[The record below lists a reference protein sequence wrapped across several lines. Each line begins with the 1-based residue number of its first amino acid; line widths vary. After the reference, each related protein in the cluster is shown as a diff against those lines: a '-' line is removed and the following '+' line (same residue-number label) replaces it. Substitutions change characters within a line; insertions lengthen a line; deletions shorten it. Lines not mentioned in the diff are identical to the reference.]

1 MCRRKGGIPT
11 EKMTRARVVFC
22 DETTPRRTT
31 CRGYEN
37 PEDFSLDASG
47 CFRQSSAPSF
57 FSSSRHDDD
66 DDEDDDDEA
75 KVVTATCGNQRWM
88 AISKRRTHAVVAANF
103 RRRRRRGGGGHND
116 DDATIELSDDDVE
129 LTEVV
134 DVYEKRKKH
143 CRRLPVYAKRGGG
156 RQGEE
161 RFFMSVEVDGD
172 AIFGVVREDGTRD
185 NNDDDDTHHHATTDA
200 GNSPRGRIWCVAFEA
215 VYGGDDGTECLHF
228 MEMWRNVNL
237 QGDESPREV
246 SASVTC
252 LRGDTSRMLVVTA
265 CGARE
270 YAEICILD
278 AESGEMLY
286 ATMHQGVNPR
296 YVPKVWPVVAQVS
309 IRMSEGNH
317 ALFARTKDRKRIE
330 SFGVTRFVGDKYTA
344 RLHNEGE
351 IPRVTRGLD
360 QFIGGMCV
368 LPPARRD
375 TREAHPKLCVAFSE
389 DSAHLKSVY
398 LKKEMARHVM
408 KRDSVVR
415 MVMYNVMNV
424 SNRQTGLRAIQVE
437 ETHRVEL
444 EDSIVTSPIDL
455 DSMTASP
462 VSSSYVFFAH
472 VNGDVSV
479 VLPRTGVVLKTLRA
493 AHDPKYL
500 ASTGSVNFAVADR
513 AYLSASARPDDA
525 NICLFSSVGRSACTT
540 ATSCWSIASPS
551 VWTRQTHHLFPKI
564 FKDASKTFLCC
575 ARLGRKIQNGDDT
588 SSRILL
594 LRASKRQHAANE
606 NRRRRVHRKDEDT
619 HRALTEKEFT
629 ELVYALAAH
638 EPGVIERIIGAL
650 AVVTFRVAQS

>member
-1 MCRRKGGIPT
+1 MEQNHQTPPK
-11 EKMTRARVVFC
+11 
-22 DETTPRRTT
+22 TTSSFFP
-31 CRGYEN
+31 RGYEN

-47 CFRQSSAPSF
+47 CFCRATSVVGP
-57 FSSSRHDDD
+57 SSSSSFPDDD
-66 DDEDDDDEA
+66 DVVDDDDAIFGENDDDE
-75 KVVTATCGNQRWM
+75 VVVATSGNQRWI
-88 AISKRRTHAVVAANF
+88 AISKRRTTHHAVVAANF
-103 RRRRRRGGGGHND
+103 RRRRRRRRD
-116 DDATIELSDDDVE
+116 DDDDVE
-129 LTEVV
+129 FTEVV

-143 CRRLPVYAKRGGG
+143 CRRLPVYAKRRGGG
-156 RQGEE
+156 QEEE
-161 RFFMSVEVDGD
+161 RFFCMSVEVDGD

-185 NNDDDDTHHHATTDA
+185 TNDDDDTNHHHHHHHHATAAGA
-200 GNSPRGRIWCVAFEA
+200 GNSSPRGRIWCVAFEA

-237 QGDESPREV
+237 QGDELPREV

-252 LRGDTSRMLVVTA
+252 LRGDASRMLVVTA

-270 YAEICILD
+270 YAEISILD

-286 ATMHQGVNPR
+286 ATTHQGVNPR

-309 IRMSEGNH
+309 IRMSEGYH

-424 SNRQTGLRAIQVE
+424 SNRQTGSRTIQVE

-500 ASTGSVNFAVADR
+500 ASTGSVNFALADR

-551 VWTRQTHHLFPKI
+551 VWTRQTHHLFPKT

-575 ARLGRKIQNGDDT
+575 ARLGRKIQNGNDT
-588 SSRILL
+588 SSRVLL

-606 NRRRRVHRKDEDT
+606 NRQRRVRRKDEDT

-629 ELVYALAAH
+629 ELVYTLAAH

-650 AVVTFRVAQS
+650 AVVTFRVAQSSS